1 LGLHFE
7 KRCPHLIQIIGLE
20 GIPLIKKGDDIGAI
34 ILDTSQRQGMRLEEG
49 DIVVVTQKIVSKS
62 EGRIIDL
69 NQIVPSPFAVRI
81 AKQTG
86 RDPRHVEVILR
97 ESKRIVKM
105 QDQHLIV
112 ETRHG
117 FVCANGGVD
126 KSNIEGEECVSTLP
140 VDPDESARRMRATIK
155 RLSGVDVAVIIS
167 DTFGRPWR
175 IGHVNVAI
183 GVSGMKPIIDYRGL
197 RDIFNY
203 VLTVTVM
210 AVADEIA
217 SAAELVMNKSDRVPV
232 AIVKGYPYRKEEGK
246 GIELI
251 RPAELDLFR

>member
-1 LGLHFE
+1 M
-7 KRCPHLIQIIGLE
+7 IQIIGLE
-20 GIPLIKKGDDIGAI
+20 GMPLIKEGDDIGAL
-34 ILDTSQRQGMRLEEG
+34 ILDAAQRQGMKLGEG
-49 DIVVVTQKIVSKS
+49 DIVVVTQKIISKS
-62 EGRIIDL
+62 EGRILDL
-69 NQIVPSPFAVRI
+69 SRIVPSPFALHI

-126 KSNIEGEECVSTLP
+126 KSNVEGEECVSFLP
-140 VDPDESARRMRATIK
+140 VDPDESARRIRATIR

-183 GVSGMKPIIDYRGL
+183 GVSGMKPIIDYRGQ
-197 RDIFNY
+197 RDMFNY
-203 VLTVTVM
+203 VLTVTLM

-217 SAAELVMNKSDRVPV
+217 SAAELVMNKSDGVPV
-232 AIVKGYPYRKEEGK
+232 AIFKGYSYKKEEGK
-246 GIELI
+246 GTELI

>member
-1 LGLHFE
+1 
-7 KRCPHLIQIIGLE
+7 LIQIIGLE

-34 ILDTSQRQGMRLEEG
+34 IFDAAQRQGIRLEEG

-69 NQIVPSPFAVRI
+69 NQIVPSPFALHI

-97 ESKRIVKM
+97 ESRRIVKM

-126 KSNIEGEECVSTLP
+126 KSNIEGAECVSILP
-140 VDPDESARRMRATIK
+140 VDPDESARRIRATIQ

-197 RDIFNY
+197 RDMFNY

-217 SAAELVMNKSDRVPV
+217 SAAELVMNKSDGVPV
-232 AIVKGYPYRKEEGK
+232 AIVKGYHYRKEEGK
-246 GIELI
+246 GVELI

>member
-1 LGLHFE
+1 MIE
-7 KRCPHLIQIIGLE
+7 IMGLE
-20 GIPLIKKGDDIGAI
+20 DMPLIKKGDDIGAA
-34 ILDTSQRQGMRLEEG
+34 ILDTARKQGMKIEEG
-49 DIVVVTQKIVSKS
+49 DILVVTQKIVSKS
-62 EGRIIDL
+62 EGRILDL
-69 NQIVPSPFAVRI
+69 NKIVPSAFALHI
-81 AKQTG
+81 AKQTR

-117 FVCANGGVD
+117 LVCANGGVD
-126 KSNIEGEECVSTLP
+126 KSNIEGEEYVSILP
-140 VDPDESARRMRATIK
+140 VDPDESAKRIQATIK
-155 RLSGVDVAVIIS
+155 RLSGVDVAVIVS

-183 GVSGMKPIIDYRGL
+183 GVSGMKPIIDYRGQ
-197 RDIFNY
+197 RDMFNY

-217 SAAELVMNKSDRVPV
+217 SAAELVMNKSDGVPV
-232 AIVKGYPYRKEEGK
+232 AIVKGYPYKKEEGK
-246 GIELI
+246 GVELI

>member
-1 LGLHFE
+1 
-7 KRCPHLIQIIGLE
+7 LIQIIGLE

-34 ILDTSQRQGMRLEEG
+34 ILDTAQRRGMKLEEG

-62 EGRIIDL
+62 EGRILDL
-69 NQIVPSPFAVRI
+69 NQIAPSPFALHI
-81 AKQTG
+81 AKRTG

-126 KSNIEGEECVSTLP
+126 KSNIEGEKYVSILP
-140 VDPDESARRMRATIK
+140 ADPDESAKRIRTTIK
-155 RLSGVDVAVIIS
+155 RLSGVDVAVIVS

-197 RDIFNY
+197 RDMFNY
-203 VLTVTVM
+203 VLTVTIM
-210 AVADEIA
+210 AIADEIA
-217 SAAELVMNKSDRVPV
+217 AAAELVMNKSDGIPV

-246 GIELI
+246 GVELI

>member
-1 LGLHFE
+1 M
-7 KRCPHLIQIIGLE
+7 IQIIGLE
-20 GIPLIKKGDDIGAI
+20 GISLIKKGDDIGAI
-34 ILDTSQRQGMRLEEG
+34 ILDTAQRKGTKLEEG

-69 NQIVPSPFAVRI
+69 NQIVPSPFALRI
-81 AKQTG
+81 AKRTG

-126 KSNIEGEECVSTLP
+126 KSNIEGAECVSILP
-140 VDPDESARRMRATIK
+140 VDPDESARRIRATIR

-183 GVSGMKPIIDYRGL
+183 GVSGMKPIIDHRGL
-197 RDIFNY
+197 RDMFNY
-203 VLTVTVM
+203 VLTVTIM

-217 SAAELVMNKSDRVPV
+217 SAAELVMNKSDGVPV
-232 AIVKGYPYRKEEGK
+232 AIVRGYPYRKEEGK
-246 GIELI
+246 GVELI

>member
-1 LGLHFE
+1 
-7 KRCPHLIQIIGLE
+7 LIQIIGLE

-34 ILDTSQRQGMRLEEG
+34 ILDTAQRQGTKLEEG

-62 EGRIIDL
+62 EGRILDL
-69 NQIVPSPFAVRI
+69 NQIVPSSFALHI

-86 RDPRHVEVILR
+86 RDRRHVEVILR

-126 KSNIEGEECVSTLP
+126 KSNIEGAECVSILP
-140 VDPDESARRMRATIK
+140 VDPDESARRIRATIM

-183 GVSGMKPIIDYRGL
+183 GVSGMKPIIDYRGR
-197 RDIFNY
+197 RDMFNY
-203 VLTVTVM
+203 VLTVTIM

-217 SAAELVMNKSDRVPV
+217 SAAELVMNKSDGVPV

-246 GIELI
+246 GVELI

>member
-1 LGLHFE
+1 M
-7 KRCPHLIQIIGLE
+7 IQIIGLE

-34 ILDTSQRQGMRLEEG
+34 ILNAAQKQGMKLEEG
-49 DIVVVTQKIVSKS
+49 DILVVTQKVVSKS

-69 NQIVPSPFAVRI
+69 NQIVPSPFALRI
-81 AKQTG
+81 AKRTG

-126 KSNIEGEECVSTLP
+126 KSNIEGEECVSVLP
-140 VDPDESARRMRATIK
+140 VGPDESARRIRAAIQ

-197 RDIFNY
+197 RDMFNY

-217 SAAELVMNKSDRVPV
+217 SAAELVMNKSDGVPV

>member
-1 LGLHFE
+1 
-7 KRCPHLIQIIGLE
+7 LIQIIGLE
-20 GIPLIKKGDDIGAI
+20 GIPLIKKGDDLGAI
-34 ILDTSQRQGMRLEEG
+34 IFDAAQRQGIRLEEG

-69 NQIVPSPFAVRI
+69 NQIVPSPFALRI
-81 AKQTG
+81 AKRAG
-86 RDPRHVEVILR
+86 RDPRQVEVILR

-126 KSNIEGEECVSTLP
+126 KSNIEGAECVSILP
-140 VDPDESARRMRATIK
+140 VDPDESARRIRATIQ
-155 RLSGVDVAVIIS
+155 RLCGVDVAVIIS

-197 RDIFNY
+197 RDMFNY

-217 SAAELVMNKSDRVPV
+217 SAAELVMNKSDGVPV
-232 AIVKGYPYRKEEGK
+232 AIVKGYHYRKEEGK
-246 GIELI
+246 GVELI

>member
-1 LGLHFE
+1 MGGRFE
-7 KRCPHLIQIIGLE
+7 QRYSNLIQIIGLE
-20 GIPLIKKGDDIGAI
+20 SMPLIKKGDDIGAL
-34 ILDTSQRQGMRLEEG
+34 ILDAAQRQGTKLEEG

-62 EGRIIDL
+62 EGRVL
-69 NQIVPSPFAVRI
+69 ELSRIVPSPFAVRI
-81 AKQTG
+81 AKRTG

-126 KSNIEGEECVSTLP
+126 KSNIEGEDCVSILP
-140 VDPDESARRMRATIK
+140 SDPDESANRIRTTIR
-155 RLSGVDVAVIIS
+155 RLSGIDVAVIIS

-175 IGHVNVAI
+175 MGHVNVAI
-183 GVSGMKPIIDYRGL
+183 GVSGMKPIIDYRGQ
-197 RDIFNY
+197 RDMFNY

-217 SAAELVMNKSDRVPV
+217 SAAELVMNKSDGVPV
-232 AIVKGYPYRKEEGK
+232 AIVKGYPYRKGEGK
-246 GIELI
+246 GIELV
-251 RPAELDLFR
+251 RPAEIDLFR

>member
-1 LGLHFE
+1 M
-7 KRCPHLIQIIGLE
+7 IQIIGLE
-20 GIPLIKKGDDIGAI
+20 SIPLIKKGDDLGAI
-34 ILDTSQRQGMRLEEG
+34 ILDAAQRQATKLEEG

-62 EGRIIDL
+62 EGRILDL
-69 NQIVPSPFAVRI
+69 NRIVPSPFALHI

-112 ETRHG
+112 ETRRG

-126 KSNIEGEECVSTLP
+126 KSNIEGEECVSILP
-140 VDPDESARRMRATIK
+140 VDPDESARRIRATIK
-155 RLSGVDVAVIIS
+155 RLSGVDVAVMIS

-183 GVSGMKPIIDYRGL
+183 GVSGMKPIIDYRGR
-197 RDIFNY
+197 RDMFNY

-217 SAAELVMNKSDRVPV
+217 SAAELVMNKSDGVPV
-232 AIVKGYPYRKEEGK
+232 AIVKGYPYGREEGK

>member
-1 LGLHFE
+1 
-7 KRCPHLIQIIGLE
+7 LIQIIGLE
-20 GIPLIKKGDDIGAI
+20 SIPLIKRGDDIGAL
-34 ILDTSQRQGMRLEEG
+34 ILDAAKRQSVELKEG

-62 EGRIIDL
+62 EGRILDL
-69 NQIVPSPFAVRI
+69 NQVVASPFALRI

-112 ETRHG
+112 ETRRG

-126 KSNIEGEECVSTLP
+126 KSNIEGEDCVSILP
-140 VDPDESARRMRATIK
+140 VDPDESARRIRATIK

-175 IGHVNVAI
+175 IGHVNLAI
-183 GVSGMKPIIDYRGL
+183 GVSGMKPIIDYRGR
-197 RDIFNY
+197 RDMFNY

-217 SAAELVMNKSDRVPV
+217 SAAELVMNKSDGLPV
-232 AIVKGYPYRKEEGK
+232 AVIKGYPYVKEEGK
-246 GIELI
+246 GTELI

>member
-1 LGLHFE
+1 
-7 KRCPHLIQIIGLE
+7 LIQIIGLE
-20 GIPLIKKGDDIGAI
+20 EIPLIKKGDDIGAI
-34 ILDTSQRQGMRLEEG
+34 ILDTAQKQGMKLEEG
-49 DIVVVTQKIVSKS
+49 DILVVTQKIVSKS
-62 EGRIIDL
+62 EGRVLDL
-69 NQIVPSPFAVRI
+69 NKIVPSAFALRI

-126 KSNIEGEECVSTLP
+126 KSNIEGEECVSILP
-140 VDPDESARRMRATIK
+140 VDPDESARRIRATIR

-175 IGHVNVAI
+175 MGHVNVAI

-197 RDIFNY
+197 RDMFNY

-217 SAAELVMNKSDRVPV
+217 SAAELVMNKSDGVPV
-232 AIVKGYPYRKEEGK
+232 AIVKGYPRRKEEGK

-251 RPAELDLFR
+251 RPAEIDLFR

>member
-1 LGLHFE
+1 MIE
-7 KRCPHLIQIIGLE
+7 IIGLE
-20 GIPLIKKGDDIGAI
+20 DIPLIKKGDDIGAV
-34 ILDTSQRQGMRLEEG
+34 ILDTARKQGMKIEEG
-49 DIVVVTQKIVSKS
+49 DILVVTQKIVSKS
-62 EGRIIDL
+62 EGRILDL
-69 NQIVPSPFAVRI
+69 NRIVPSAFALRI
-81 AKQTG
+81 AKRTR

-126 KSNIEGEECVSTLP
+126 KSNIEGEEYVSILP
-140 VDPDESARRMRATIK
+140 VDPDESAKRIRATIK
-155 RLSGVDVAVIIS
+155 RLSGVDVAVIVS

-183 GVSGMKPIIDYRGL
+183 GVSGMKPIIDYRGQ
-197 RDIFNY
+197 RDMFNY

-217 SAAELVMNKSDRVPV
+217 SAAELVMNKSDGVPV
-232 AIVKGYPYRKEEGK
+232 AIVKGYPYKKEEGK
-246 GIELI
+246 GVELI

>member
-1 LGLHFE
+1 
-7 KRCPHLIQIIGLE
+7 LIQIIGLE
-20 GIPLIKKGDDIGAI
+20 SIPLIKKGDDLGTI
-34 ILDTSQRQGMRLEEG
+34 ILDAAQRRGMKLEEG

-62 EGRIIDL
+62 EGRILDL
-69 NQIVPSPFAVRI
+69 NRIVPSPFALHI

-97 ESKRIVKM
+97 ESKRVVKM

-126 KSNIEGEECVSTLP
+126 KSNVEGEECVSILP
-140 VDPDESARRMRATIK
+140 VDPDESARRIRATIR

-183 GVSGMKPIIDYRGL
+183 GVSGMKPIIDYRGR
-197 RDIFNY
+197 RDMFNY
-203 VLTVTVM
+203 VLNVTVM

-217 SAAELVMNKSDRVPV
+217 SAAELVMNKSDGVPV
-232 AIVKGYPYRKEEGK
+232 AIVKGYPYRREEGK
-246 GIELI
+246 GVELI

>member
-1 LGLHFE
+1 
-7 KRCPHLIQIIGLE
+7 LIQIIGLE
-20 GIPLIKKGDDIGAI
+20 GIPLIKKDDDIAAI
-34 ILDTSQRQGMRLEEG
+34 ILEAARRQGTELEEG

-62 EGRIIDL
+62 EGRILDL
-69 NQIVPSPFAVRI
+69 SRIVPSSFALHV

-126 KSNIEGEECVSTLP
+126 KSNIEGEKYVSILP
-140 VDPDESARRMRATIK
+140 VNPDESARAIRAAIK

-175 IGHVNVAI
+175 MGHVNVAI

-197 RDIFNY
+197 RDMFNL

-217 SAAELVMNKSDRVPV
+217 SAAELVMNKSDGVPV
-232 AIVKGYPYRKEEGK
+232 AIVRGYPYRKEEGK
-246 GIELI
+246 GVELI